1 MLPPVR
7 IQDKHLQ
14 CFYTM
19 DYQTRFAKKYHTKDI
34 NEQTNMD
41 RTLIIVK
48 AKMVY
53 QAVSR
58 LSTFTLQGTQ
68 SLPRHVWAW

>member
-1 MLPPVR
+1 
-7 IQDKHLQ
+7 
-14 CFYTM
+14 M
-19 DYQTRFAKKYHTKDI
+19 DYQTNFAKKYHVKDI
-34 NEQTNMD
+34 NKQTNMD

-58 LSTFTLQGTQ
+58 LSTFTLQETQ